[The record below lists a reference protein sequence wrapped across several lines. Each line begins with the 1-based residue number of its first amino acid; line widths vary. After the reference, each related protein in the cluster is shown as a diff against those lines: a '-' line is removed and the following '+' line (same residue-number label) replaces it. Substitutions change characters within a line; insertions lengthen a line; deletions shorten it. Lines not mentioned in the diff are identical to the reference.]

1 TLTSGN
7 AVRYL
12 LSEVYARYPA
22 PSEQDAVFASA
33 AKAIFTAVT
42 HGQGD
47 PKAYVKQLKP
57 MLDQQRLKAWS
68 ARSDEQDLLL
78 TSQMGNM
85 LPADNAK
92 ATTVGVYNNDDST
105 SKMSYHM
112 QNRIAVTARMC
123 AAAPPRWTVATSITD
138 TLKPSQVA
146 SLPSYVR
153 PHQKNIPAGG
163 DRQWVQVYG
172 PVGAKLVS
180 ATIDGR
186 RVVWGTDQNW
196 PLNTVPNATGMDVRR
211 PAVKGVLAGRP
222 VAMVSVTF
230 APQQTVRVI
239 AVFTGGTAPSRTV
252 AVSHTPRVWPVPV
265 TIAKEPCA

>member
-1 TLTSGN
+1 
-7 AVRYL
+7 
-12 LSEVYARYPA
+12 
-22 PSEQDAVFASA
+22 
-33 AKAIFTAVT
+33 
-42 HGQGD
+42 
-47 PKAYVKQLKP
+47 
-57 MLDQQRLKAWS
+57 
-68 ARSDEQDLLL
+68 
-78 TSQMGNM
+78 
-85 LPADNAK
+85 
-92 ATTVGVYNNDDST
+92 
-105 SKMSYHM
+105 
-112 QNRIAVTARMC
+112 
-123 AAAPPRWTVATSITD
+123 
-138 TLKPSQVA
+138 
-146 SLPSYVR
+146 
-153 PHQKNIPAGG
+153 
-163 DRQWVQVYG
+163 VQVYG